1 MGEPVKVEEQHMDQ
15 ASPNVNEKEANA
27 QGEDYDEESWDDDD
41 DDLWTPW
48 PDEGKAVRSSGG
60 NSDLTGQAGRQAH
73 LQRLQTRVNFDS
85 MPRAS
90 SMSQSAKNSIV
101 NSEKKANTSRNLGL
115 TQDTRATVQQVLD
128 PRTMLVLSKFMKR
141 GLFDEIHGCISTGK
155 EANVYYATTKD
166 GLERA
171 VKVYKTSILVFKDRA
186 RYVEGEFRFRNGY
199 CKGNPRKMV
208 AQWAEKEMRNLKRLQ
223 AAGIACPTV
232 VEVRQNVL
240 VMEFIGEDGNAAPR
254 LTNVLDVD
262 PDDWAILY
270 RTCVHL
276 MRRMMQECKLVHGD
290 LSDFNI
296 LYHEGSLVIIDVSQS
311 VENDHPQ
318 ALDFLK
324 RDCLNVNNFFA
335 KRMQRRPI
343 AVRRF
348 FDFVATRE
356 LANIPNL
363 HLEGPLDDEK
373 VLDELIAQS
382 VTAPEDDDD
391 EVFVQTWIPS
401 RLDQVSDRATMEKEM
416 ERRDKGDDM
425 LYARLL
431 AEGIGSSIKTAA
443 EGLDEGNEDA
453 ESEEVESDEPQ
464 QEKKGKKQQKDSK
477 QPSRK
482 EKKVEQEGEEG
493 SQKEKKVKQEG
504 EEGSD
509 TESSDSGSDD
519 EGEGPHV
526 NGRKPEGMDK
536 KDWKAQVKEERRTK
550 RETKIPKALKKKY
563 KKKAA
568 RGH

>member
-1 MGEPVKVEEQHMDQ
+1 MG
-15 ASPNVNEKEANA
+15 
-27 QGEDYDEESWDDDD
+27 
-41 DDLWTPW
+41 
-48 PDEGKAVRSSGG
+48 
-60 NSDLTGQAGRQAH
+60 
-73 LQRLQTRVNFDS
+73 
-85 MPRAS
+85 
-90 SMSQSAKNSIV
+90 
-101 NSEKKANTSRNLGL
+101 
-115 TQDTRATVQQVLD
+115 
-128 PRTMLVLSKFMKR
+128 
-141 GLFDEIHGCISTGK
+141 
-155 EANVYYATTKD
+155 
-166 GLERA
+166 
-171 VKVYKTSILVFKDRA
+171 
-186 RYVEGEFRFRNGY
+186 
-199 CKGNPRKMV
+199 
-208 AQWAEKEMRNLKRLQ
+208 
-223 AAGIACPTV
+223 
-232 VEVRQNVL
+232 
-240 VMEFIGEDGNAAPR
+240 
-254 LTNVLDVD
+254 
-262 PDDWAILY
+262 
-270 RTCVHL
+270 
-276 MRRMMQECKLVHGD
+276 
-290 LSDFNI
+290 
-296 LYHEGSLVIIDVSQS
+296 VIIDVSQS

-363 HLEGPLDDEK
+363 HLEGPLDD
-373 VLDELIAQS
+373 LIAQS

-493 SQKEKKVKQEG
+493 S
-504 EEGSD
+504 D